1 MNTQGEGKAKALE
14 KHCAGREA
22 SWRWVEISQGTIEGK
37 ADGREGYRDPQKVKS
52 RHGWYLF
59 VTRISMRCE
68 YVGIAGWCGCGNARR
83 NVQQKGGGGGV
94 MEGRGKGGI
103 EGETQRCTS
112 EDEGIHDEYPND
124 AKRVQGDY
132 ANTYSNV
139 YLPRLQYAPTLSR
152 PRGM

>member
-1 MNTQGEGKAKALE
+1 
-14 KHCAGREA
+14 
-22 SWRWVEISQGTIEGK
+22 
-37 ADGREGYRDPQKVKS
+37 
-52 RHGWYLF
+52 
-59 VTRISMRCE
+59 
-68 YVGIAGWCGCGNARR
+68 
-83 NVQQKGGGGGV
+83 

-124 AKRVQGDY
+124 AKRVQGYY

-152 PRGM
+152 PRGCNFGVGRMVVVGPGKRKVGKQLRNQPTTRRPAPRPHRASAAFIISSSSTTTGVAGDG